1 MTNKKHNNHLIP
13 WVDDIGNNAHVP
25 FMAVYTDKY
34 AEGVDGFG
42 RVRVSEPETIFDSKF
57 VIGSAASP
65 PERKLPNVWD
75 ESITN
80 NSGTASSVHF
90 SASAA
95 VVMTVGQNDTI
106 IRQTHT
112 RFNYQSGKSQLVN
125 LTGSLGDTGS
135 GITSTIGVFDGT
147 NGMYF
152 ERKDGVTNVVINN
165 NGTIER
171 VPQTE
176 WNINK
181 MDGTGEN
188 NVLMD
193 WGKSQIFT
201 IEYEWLGT
209 GGVMFALFDNRK
221 MYNVHFFNKANTLT
235 TGAYLPTPN
244 LPLRYSITNTTSSLE
259 SIYQVCTTV
268 MSEGGAQQVGVLRY
282 ESLGTFGA
290 SEITLATVGIE
301 YGVVGLRLKAG
312 YEGTNVRPVTVT
324 VLNTSNGDFEWKLHV
339 NPSVSGVTTWTDQ
352 ADSAVQ
358 FGVNGGSIT
367 DIGRVVAGGYVSND
381 LSGQVQDIESSYSIG
396 VSIAGVSDEFILSLT
411 PANANQNVLAGLTWR
426 EA

>member
-1 MTNKKHNNHLIP
+1 MTDKKHNNHLIP
-13 WVDDIGNNAHVP
+13 WVDDIGDNAHVP
-25 FMAVYTDKY
+25 YIGLYTDKHS
-34 AEGVDGFG
+34 EGVDGFG
-42 RVRVSEPETIFDSKF
+42 RLRVSEPETLFDSKF
-57 VIGSAASP
+57 IIGSAASP

-75 ESITN
+75 ESIVN
-80 NSGTASSVHF
+80 NSGLASSVHF
-90 SASAA
+90 STSAA

-125 LTGSLGDTGS
+125 MTGAIGDTGS
-135 GITSTIGVFDGT
+135 GVTSTIGVFNGT
-147 NGMYF
+147 DGMYF
-152 ERKDGVTNVVINN
+152 ERKDGVTNVVVHN
-165 NGTIER
+165 NGGQER
-171 VPQTE
+171 VPQSE
-176 WNINK
+176 WNIDK
-181 MDGTGEN
+181 MDGTGESR
-188 NVLMD
+188 VTMD
-193 WGKSQIFT
+193 WAKSQIFT

-209 GGVMFALFDNRK
+209 GGVMFALFEDRK
-221 MYNVHFFNKANTLT
+221 MHNVHFFNKANTLT
-235 TGAYLPTPN
+235 NGAYIPNPN
-244 LPLRYSITNTTSSLE
+244 LPLRYSITNTTSSLA

-282 ESLGTFGA
+282 QSLGTFSA
-290 SEITLATVGIE
+290 SEIVLATVGIS

-339 NPSVSGVTTWTDQ
+339 NPTISEATVWTDQ
-352 ADSAVQ
+352 VDSAVQ
-358 FGVNGGSIT
+358 FGVNGGSIL
-367 DIGRVVAGGYVSND
+367 DIGRIVAGGYVSND

-396 VSIAGVSDEFILSLT
+396 VSIAGVTDEFILSLT